1 MTDEELEEYKENL
14 SLYID
19 SAQYEYRQLH
29 PNCFYC
35 ECIKQG
41 DWSWD
46 YNCQIKS
53 IFNEKEYPIFVGKND
68 DFDLNGKTVPFF
80 AKIIKITEDMSPE
93 GVLEIG
99 NQVAFM
105 EKEYMGNCHGFLF
118 GTVERITDSFVFIN
132 NGDIVVRKAPT
143 KIQKLS

>member
-1 MTDEELEEYKENL
+1 MTDEELKEYKENL
-14 SLYID
+14 LLYID

-53 IFNEKEYPIFVGKND
+53 IYFNKNW
-68 DFDLNGKTVPFF
+68 
-80 AKIIKITEDMSPE
+80 
-93 GVLEIG
+93 
-99 NQVAFM
+99 
-105 EKEYMGNCHGFLF
+105 
-118 GTVERITDSFVFIN
+118 DS
-132 NGDIVVRKAPT
+132 DQRKAKRKARWCKYYFPKT
-143 KIQKLS
+143 DLS